1 MLAAIARS
9 LGLTSLYR
17 QFFPEIETNEG
28 HAKETPKKRS
38 RPMYSPPSSP
48 PTAKKVRASSTTIT
62 MNSEVNSWPSNWQ
75 AERNVFQ
82 QKTTHNYGQA
92 RSIRPVGA
100 SGTYY
105 NDSVITPSQQ
115 PMKSRTKASD
125 VADCTGSWQPARGYL
140 LSGGTPLLFFYDC
153 ESTGGNVHDDHII
166 EIAAEVV
173 GPEEMFVTVKSFS
186 ELCFTSR
193 IIGGI
198 GCGVNKQM
206 LVGTREFSYVFPDFL
221 SWVNKCVI
229 EVKKAYGKPFYPVL
243 VAHNGFTFD
252 YRILA
257 AEVERRKL
265 MAQFIK
271 ADLGFA
277 DTLFELKKM
286 RKADDSILSEWSPE
300 EQRRLSMDGLHRKC
314 FPEDNCNRAHRAL
327 EDVQMMIK
335 IFISSGHFNDIF
347 KSLTIRSATQIITD
361 WKNTLEA
368 YLVQNEAQ
376 NLYGSHTSKAMA
388 ICLKQNRLSYEVLQE
403 MFRRCQSQESFD
415 NMIKDSGVKHKNW
428 RQQLWEH
435 FSQQ

>member
-1 MLAAIARS
+1 MQLVMKNTTLTNGIIADQNATGEYVLNLKS
-9 LGLTSLYR
+9 LCLCAG
-17 QFFPEIETNEG
+17 
-28 HAKETPKKRS
+28 
-38 RPMYSPPSSP
+38 
-48 PTAKKVRASSTTIT
+48 
-62 MNSEVNSWPSNWQ
+62 VNSLPELSIIPYNNTLSNSSLIL
-75 AERNVFQ
+75 AIFHGVRNVFQ

-198 GCGVNKQM
+198 GTTSKSLISLSTFSSFLLGCGVNKQM

-229 EVKKAYGKPFYPVL
+229 EVKKAYGKPFYPGMCMCMYV
-243 VAHNGFTFD
+243 FTN
-252 YRILA
+252 I
-257 AEVERRKL
+257 
-265 MAQFIK
+265 
-271 ADLGFA
+271 
-277 DTLFELKKM
+277 
-286 RKADDSILSEWSPE
+286 
-300 EQRRLSMDGLHRKC
+300 H
-314 FPEDNCNRAHRAL
+314 
-327 EDVQMMIK
+327 
-335 IFISSGHFNDIF
+335 
-347 KSLTIRSATQIITD
+347 
-361 WKNTLEA
+361 
-368 YLVQNEAQ
+368 
-376 NLYGSHTSKAMA
+376 
-388 ICLKQNRLSYEVLQE
+388 
-403 MFRRCQSQESFD
+403 
-415 NMIKDSGVKHKNW
+415 
-428 RQQLWEH
+428 
-435 FSQQ
+435 